1 MQLIKNNYMYVLWF
15 IVYFTIVWCLFGAN
29 TDAFILT
36 CLIYAISI
44 SIALSPIGEWLL
56 RFFESAR
63 PLRTNEELEYLQPLF
78 EEVYEN
84 ALEENPKLS
93 KEIKLYIIDVMF
105 VNAFAMGRKTIAVT
119 KGAIETFS
127 QEELKGVLA
136 HEFGHISHGHT
147 KALLL
152 TVVGNFIL
160 SFFVFL
166 FRTFIKIMGF
176 ISSIFASTSPAMLI
190 VNIIN
195 WIFSILF
202 EITFFLF
209 IYLGQIILSL
219 NSRSNEYQAD
229 SFAYE
234 IGFGEEL
241 TQSLYLLQKINM
253 TQKMTL
259 KEKLTSSH
267 PHLAQRIERLENM
280 NQEIKLNLTLN

>member
-1 MQLIKNNYMYVLWF
+1 MQFIKSNYMYVLWF
-15 IVYFTIVWCLFGAN
+15 ILYFTIVWCLFGAN
-29 TDAFILT
+29 ADAFILT
-36 CLIYAISI
+36 CLIYSISI

-63 PLRTNEELEYLQPLF
+63 PLRTNQEIEYLQPLF
-78 EEVYEN
+78 DEVYQN

-93 KEIKLYIIDVMF
+93 NNIKLYIIDAMF

-119 KGAIETFS
+119 KGAIETFN

-136 HEFGHISHGHT
+136 HEFGHISYGHT

-166 FRTFIKIMGF
+166 FRTFIKIMGL

-229 SFAYE
+229 SFAYQ

-241 TQSLYLLQKINM
+241 TQSLYLLQKISM

-267 PHLAQRIERLENM
+267 PHITQRIERLENM
-280 NQEIKLNLTLN
+280 NQQIKVNVALN